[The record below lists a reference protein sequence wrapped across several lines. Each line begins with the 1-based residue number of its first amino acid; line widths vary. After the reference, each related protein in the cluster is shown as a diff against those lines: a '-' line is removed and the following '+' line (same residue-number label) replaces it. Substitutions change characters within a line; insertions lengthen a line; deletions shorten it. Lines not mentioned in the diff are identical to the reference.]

1 MLWKDNMNYRSTIIV
16 LKIEKVISSNV
27 VLELSTR
34 RYTTQFRDRFENV
47 ITEII
52 CPFFLFG

>member
-1 MLWKDNMNYRSTIIV
+1 MLWKDNVNYRSTVIV

>member
-1 MLWKDNMNYRSTIIV
+1 MLWKDNVNYRSTIIV